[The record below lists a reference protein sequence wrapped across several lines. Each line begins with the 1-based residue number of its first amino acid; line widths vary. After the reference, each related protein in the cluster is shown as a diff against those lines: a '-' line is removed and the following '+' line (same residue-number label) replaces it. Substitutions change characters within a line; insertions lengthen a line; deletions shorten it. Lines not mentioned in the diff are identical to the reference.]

1 MENVL
6 HKTKQQLI
14 LATSELMDEVGV
26 EEISA
31 AMVLE
36 RTGTSKG
43 SMYHFFE
50 DFADLLEATFLYRF
64 AESVEASDRF
74 INSIFDQAKNK
85 KDFFTALEKVTHATQ
100 ARSNSVIRFQRAR
113 MLGRSERSERFRK
126 TLGQTQQQLTDSLT
140 TIIQNAQDKGFVTAS
155 FEARTIAVFIQA
167 YTLGKIVD
175 DVTTTPMNDQDWE
188 RLITVIGNTVL
199 AAE

>member
-1 MENVL
+1 
-6 HKTKQQLI
+6 
-14 LATSELMDEVGV
+14 
-26 EEISA
+26 
-31 AMVLE
+31 
-36 RTGTSKG
+36 
-43 SMYHFFE
+43 
-50 DFADLLEATFLYRF
+50 
-64 AESVEASDRF
+64 
-74 INSIFDQAKNK
+74 
-85 KDFFTALEKVTHATQ
+85 
-100 ARSNSVIRFQRAR
+100 
-113 MLGRSERSERFRK
+113 
-126 TLGQTQQQLTDSLT
+126 LGQTQQQLTDSLT